1 MKLLLLPGMDG
12 TGRLFR
18 RFVAALPAHLTA
30 VVASYDPQT
39 PASADELLKQLPQL
53 DEPHVI
59 IGESFSGP
67 LAVRRAVGN
76 ANVRGVV
83 LVASFVQPPRP
94 FLSSLAALGGVLFA
108 RPPPRLIVR
117 EVMLGGGVDD
127 TVIDEVRKA
136 IAGVRAEVMRER
148 LYQLGVVDVRRELEQ
163 LTCPLLYLRAKR
175 DRLVPAA
182 CGARIVATGTRR
194 TLIDVDAGH
203 LLLQSRPAESAA
215 RIDEFVRTLA

>member
-18 RFVAALPAHLTA
+18 RFVEALPPQLSA

-39 PASADELLKQLPQL
+39 PSSSDDLLAQVPRL
-53 DEPHVI
+53 DDPHVI
-59 IGESFSGP
+59 VGESFSGP
-67 LAVRRAVGN
+67 LAVRRSAGN
-76 ANVRGVV
+76 SNVRGVV

-94 FLSSLAALGGVLFA
+94 FLSNLATLGGALFA

-117 EVMLGGGVDD
+117 ELMLGGGVDD
-127 TVIDEVRKA
+127 ALVDEVRDV
-136 IAGVRAEVMRER
+136 IAGVRAEVMRDR
-148 LYQLGVVDVRRELEQ
+148 LHQLGVVDVRRELEQ
-163 LTCPLLYLRAKR
+163 LTCPLLYLRARR
-175 DRLVPAA
+175 DRLVPSA
-182 CGARIVATGTRR
+182 CGSRIVANGSRR
-194 TLIDVDAGH
+194 SLIDVDTGH

>member
-18 RFVAALPAHLTA
+18 RFVDALPVHLPA

-39 PASADELLKQLPQL
+39 PSSSDDLLAQVPRL

-59 IGESFSGP
+59 VGESFSGP
-67 LAVRRAVGN
+67 LAVRRAVGTS
-76 ANVRGVV
+76 NVRGVV

-94 FLSSLAALGGVLFA
+94 FLSSLAALGKVLFL

-127 TVIDEVRKA
+127 ALVDEVREA
-136 IAGVRAEVMRER
+136 IAGVHPEVMRDR
-148 LYQLGVVDVRRELEQ
+148 LHQLGVVDVRGELEQ
-163 LTCPLLYLRAKR
+163 LTCPLLYLRARR

-182 CGARIVATGTRR
+182 CGARIVANGAHRI
-194 TLIDVDAGH
+194 LIDVDTGH
-203 LLLQSRPAESAA
+203 LLLQSRPVESAA